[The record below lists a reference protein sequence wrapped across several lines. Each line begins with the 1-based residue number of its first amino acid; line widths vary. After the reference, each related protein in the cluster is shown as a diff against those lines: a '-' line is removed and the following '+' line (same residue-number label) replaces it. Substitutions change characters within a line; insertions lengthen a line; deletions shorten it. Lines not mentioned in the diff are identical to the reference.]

1 VASQKLKIT
10 VQTYKQQQ
18 IIIIII
24 IIIIMF
30 CIIMWLS
37 NCSRLQNKYYY

>member
-18 IIIIII
+18 IIIII

-37 NCSRLQNKYYY
+37 NCSRLQNKYY